1 MFRLVVSVC
10 VSVQYEVLCIPS
22 HLVFCFGSML
32 FQIYKCQVLKCCY
45 VEFASSSC
53 TEVVGTLGILAAA
66 ADLRIVISLHLICFV
81 PQ

>member
-1 MFRLVVSVC
+1 
-10 VSVQYEVLCIPS
+10 
-22 HLVFCFGSML
+22 ML
-32 FQIYKCQVLKCCY
+32 FQIYKCQILKGCY